1 MALLARY
8 MDSLIESLI
17 AGKYLPTNPC
27 VVKKVYASSLPRAK
41 EKTRGRETCW
51 PLRVEEKGEEEKK
64 SRRRMD
70 E

>member
-8 MDSLIESLI
+8 MDSLI

-27 VVKKVYASSLPRAK
+27 VVKKVYASSLPRAR
-41 EKTRGRETCW
+41 ENAGEGDVLAVAGRGERGR
-51 PLRVEEKGEEEKK
+51 RKK